1 MMKRP
6 LGRRHRESPGRA
18 NALTYYIQVVAV
30 CFYRMFHCRC
40 DGEDSAHRKRFV
52 RNSHTLSFRRYA
64 HVLAEVLKKIRETS

>member
-6 LGRRHRESPGRA
+6 LGRRRRESPGRV
-18 NALTYYIQVVAV
+18 NDLTYYVQVVAV
-30 CFYRMFHCRC
+30 CVHRMLHCRC